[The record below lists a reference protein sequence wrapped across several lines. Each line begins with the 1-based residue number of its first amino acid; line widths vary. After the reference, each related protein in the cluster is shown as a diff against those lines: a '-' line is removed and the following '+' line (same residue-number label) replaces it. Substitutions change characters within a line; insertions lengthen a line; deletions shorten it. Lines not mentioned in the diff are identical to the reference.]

1 MRPAYLARR
10 LLQFV
15 VVLWGAGTLNFL
27 LPRLSPGNPIR
38 ERLINAMAQQG
49 PNQAGIEEMVRA
61 YNEQFGLDKPLWVQY
76 VTYLWNALRLD
87 FGYSITD
94 YPARVLPMIMH
105 ALPWT
110 MGLLITA
117 TLIAFLVGTL
127 LGALIAWPRSPRV
140 LGFLIGPMMAL
151 SSIPYY
157 LLGLVLVYLLGVLV
171 QAFPLSGAYAIGTI
185 PRFNLPS
192 ILDVV
197 HHSLL
202 PALSIV
208 IAGIGFWSLGM
219 RSMMVTTMGEDYMIF
234 AEAKGLRGRRI
245 FLNYA
250 VRNAILPQVTA
261 LAINLGAVVSGSV
274 VVEVVFGYP
283 GIGSLLFQA
292 INGLDYFAIYGILFM
307 VVLAIALMTLLV
319 DLLYPMLDPR
329 ISYRRA

>member
-1 MRPAYLARR
+1 MRLAYVARR
-10 LLQFV
+10 LVQFV
-15 VVLWGAGTLNFL
+15 LVLWGAATLNFL
-27 LPRLSPGNPIR
+27 LPRLSPGNPVR
-38 ERLINAMAQQG
+38 ERLTNAMAQGGLQ
-49 PNQAGIEEMVRA
+49 QAGIEEMVRA
-61 YNEQFGLDKPLWVQY
+61 YNQQFGLDKPLWVQY
-76 VTYLWNALRLD
+76 LTYLWNAIRLD

-140 LGFLIGPMMAL
+140 LGFLIGPVMAL

-157 LLGLVLVYLLGVLV
+157 LLGLVLVYLLGVLIT
-171 QAFPLSGAYAIGTI
+171 AFPLSGGYAIGTI
-185 PRFNLPS
+185 PGLNLPT
-192 ILDVV
+192 IVDIV

-208 IAGIGFWSLGM
+208 IAGIGFWALGM
-219 RSMMVTTMGEDYMIF
+219 RSMMVTTLGEDYMTF
-234 AEAKGLRGRRI
+234 AEAKGLRQQRI
-245 FLNYA
+245 FLVYA

-261 LAINLGAVVSGSV
+261 LAINLGTVVSGSV
-274 VVEVVFGYP
+274 VVEVIFGYP
-283 GIGSLLFQA
+283 GIGSLLFKA

-307 VVLAIALMTLLV
+307 VVLAIALMTLLL
-319 DLLYPMLDPR
+319 DLVYPLLDPR

>member
-10 LLQFV
+10 LLQFI
-15 VVLWGAGTLNFL
+15 VVLWGAATLNFL
-27 LPRLSPGNPIR
+27 LPRLAPGNPVR
-38 ERLINAMAQQG
+38 ERLTNAMAQGGLQ
-49 PNQAGIEEMVRA
+49 QAGIEEMVRA
-61 YNEQFGLDKPLWVQY
+61 YNDQFGLDKPLWVQY
-76 VTYLWNALRLD
+76 LTYLWNAVRLD

-117 TLIAFLVGTL
+117 TLLAFVLGTL
-127 LGALIAWPRSPRV
+127 LGALIAWPRSPRA
-140 LGFLIGPMMAL
+140 LGFLIGPMIAL

-157 LLGLVLVYLLGVLV
+157 LLGLMLVYLLGMLTP
-171 QAFPLSGAYAIGTI
+171 AFPLSGGYAIGAI
-185 PRFNLPS
+185 PGFNLSS
-192 ILDVV
+192 ILDIF

-219 RSMMVTTMGEDYMIF
+219 RGMMVTTMGEDYMTF
-234 AEAKGLRGRRI
+234 AEAKGLRGQRI

-261 LAINLGAVVSGSV
+261 LAINLGTVVSGSV
-274 VVEVVFGYP
+274 VVEVIFGYP
-283 GIGSLLFQA
+283 GIGSLLFRA
-292 INGLDYFAIYGILFM
+292 INGLDYFAIYGVLFM
-307 VVLAIALMTLLV
+307 VVLAIAVTTLLI
-319 DLLYPMLDPR
+319 DLLYPLLDPR